1 MTYNNFK
8 FERRDLEREA
18 EYETKHLADCNEV
31 KTYKLTPD
39 EIEKRYGA
47 CKGSGKKIGSLI
59 NVRNLKKKDDDE
71 MAKIYDAN
79 EVIEAVKNFMEE
91 VGITEH
97 VPAWS
102 AMSKKLKKYEKTI
115 YGPIGGMT
123 GLADKLGVPT
133 LHEYKN
139 IQKAA
144 ANLEILRSRMIKPI
158 KDVSEERFEEE
169 IAAVHP
175 VPEVMTVTA
184 DAPLELSA
192 TPEVNNDLN
201 VAEKSL
207 REVIETIGVHV
218 DKEELQ
224 ASMEAEK
231 KTACDQKV
239 FDAYAHK
246 VADYQKLSLNI
257 DDCLRIEKEL
267 LQRQEELN
275 IWLEGFEKAAELMGV
290 DLG

>member
-1 MTYNNFK
+1 MNYNNFK

-31 KTYKLTPD
+31 KTYKLTPE

-71 MAKIYDAN
+71 VAKIYDAN

-91 VGITEH
+91 SGITEH

-144 ANLEILRSRMIKPI
+144 ANLEILRSKMIKPI

-175 VPEVMTVTA
+175 IPEVMTVTA
-184 DAPLELSA
+184 DAPIESVEPDETVENIVTQVA
-192 TPEVNNDLN
+192 EPEVMTELKSND
-201 VAEKSL
+201 A
-207 REVIETIGVHV
+207 I
-218 DKEELQ
+218 
-224 ASMEAEK
+224 
-231 KTACDQKV
+231 
-239 FDAYAHK
+239 FDTYSHK
-246 VADYQKLSLNI
+246 VADYEKLALNI
-257 DDCLRIEKEL
+257 IDCMKIEQELR
-267 LQRQEELN
+267 QRQEELN
-275 IWLEGFEKAAELMGV
+275 IWLEGFEKAAELLGV